1 MINVVFLLLIFFLMT
16 AQIAPPDPFD
26 ITLPNAAGDE
36 APAEKDTLYLS
47 RNGDVAFGALRGS
60 AALAAAAAADPVTLR
75 ADARADGAA
84 LARTLRTLA
93 AAGATEVVLL
103 TEGGA
108 RADR

>member
-26 ITLPNAAGDE
+26 ITLPAAAGDE
-36 APAEKDTLYLS
+36 PPQEADTLYLS
-47 RNGDVAFGALRGS
+47 RDGEAAFGALRGVE
-60 AALAAAAAADPVTLR
+60 AVAAAAQGGTVTVR
-75 ADARADGAA
+75 ADAQAEGAA
-84 LARTLRTLA
+84 LARTLQSLA
-93 AAGATEVVLL
+93 AAGATDVTLL